1 MNYNV
6 ILSLY
11 HNSRNRNLII
21 DQTLLQIIIKK
32 SKINFFLSNHAL
44 NLVLNFNFSKSDDI
58 RMKFIILEIVFSILF
73 FQLCIAGTG
82 GMQYIRF
89 CMKLRLQ
96 RC

>member
-21 DQTLLQIIIKK
+21 DQTLLQIII
-32 SKINFFLSNHAL
+32 NAL

-58 RMKFIILEIVFSILF
+58 KMKFIILEIVFSIPF

-82 GMQYIRF
+82 GMHYIRF
-89 CMKLRLQ
+89 RMKLRLQ

>member
-6 ILSLY
+6 MLSLY
-11 HNSRNRNLII
+11 NNSRNRNLII
-21 DQTLLQIIIKK
+21 DQTLLQI
-32 SKINFFLSNHAL
+32 NVLSNHAL

-58 RMKFIILEIVFSILF
+58 KMKFIILEIVFSIPF

-82 GMQYIRF
+82 GMHYIRLRL
-89 CMKLRLQ
+89 KLRLQ

>member
-21 DQTLLQIIIKK
+21 DQTLLQIII
-32 SKINFFLSNHAL
+32 NAL

-58 RMKFIILEIVFSILF
+58 RMKFIILEIVFSIPF

-82 GMQYIRF
+82 GMHYIRF
-89 CMKLRLQ
+89 RMKLRLQ